1 MRSHPSPQP
10 ALYGKRPAARQSS
23 GAPRRSPWR
32 GAALLAAVAL
42 VAALAGCSS
51 SSTTGGATTGGA
63 TATTAATPT
72 NTATPAATSTA
83 ITGSGPYPVKVY
95 FSRHPDSDNDINK
108 VFAVSRSSPTLMVAT
123 FSIQQL
129 IAGPTASEKAA
140 GYYTELSGSLSG
152 ASNCGGADFV
162 ITLNHRGPTPQTGT
176 ATLKFCRTVS
186 LAGDLTG
193 GRITAQVDA
202 ILTQFPSTQQ
212 VVILT
217 DTGSCFNDLRG
228 GNLCLQ

>member
-1 MRSHPSPQP
+1 MRNDLSAHAEYPNNHLIS
-10 ALYGKRPAARQSS
+10 RQSTRLPHRQS
-23 GAPRRSPWR
+23 WRWAPF
-32 GAALLAAVAL
+32 LTAVAL
-42 VAALAGCSS
+42 VTLLAGCSS
-51 SSTTGGATTGGA
+51 SATTGAPTGGA
-63 TATTAATPT
+63 TATTAPTTST

-83 ITGSGPYPVKVY
+83 ISGVGPYAVKVY

-108 VFAVSRSSPTLMVAT
+108 VFAVIRSSPTLMVAT
-123 FSIQQL
+123 YSIQQL
-129 IAGPTASEKAA
+129 IAGPTASEQSA
-140 GYYTELSGSLSG
+140 GYYTELTGSLSG
-152 ASNCGGADFV
+152 ASNCGGSDFV

-193 GRITAQVDA
+193 GRISAEIDA

-217 DTGSCFNDLRG
+217 NTGGCFNDLRG